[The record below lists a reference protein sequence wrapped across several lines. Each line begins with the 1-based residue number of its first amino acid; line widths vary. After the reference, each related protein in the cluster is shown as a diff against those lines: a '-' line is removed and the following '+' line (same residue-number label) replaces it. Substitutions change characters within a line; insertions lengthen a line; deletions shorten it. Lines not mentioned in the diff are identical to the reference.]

1 MNTDTISAG
10 VDNGTQAGLGR
21 LAGLKWWGKVIAV
34 IVGGVSTLATLI
46 GIMSYFVDARVE
58 RAMIIEK
65 LASIEK
71 VVTENRA
78 GISENKE
85 AILANSAGIR
95 AIRTTVEANSADIRA
110 IRTTVEANHVDIM
123 DNSVGIAE
131 NRTAIAHI
139 LKTSE

>member
-46 GIMSYFVDARVE
+46 GILSYFVDARVE

-85 AILANSAGIR
+85 AILANSADIK
-95 AIRTTVEANSADIRA
+95 ANGADIKA